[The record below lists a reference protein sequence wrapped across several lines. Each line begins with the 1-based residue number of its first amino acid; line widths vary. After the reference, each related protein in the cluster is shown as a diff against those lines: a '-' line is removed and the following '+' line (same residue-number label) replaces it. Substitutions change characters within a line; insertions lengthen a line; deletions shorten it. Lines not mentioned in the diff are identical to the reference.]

1 MDEID
6 ESIIFMNICSLRL
19 RMCIFCR
26 TFAHSSNMTHQELAY
41 HYVQHT
47 NRCIFLTGKAGTGK
61 TTFLR
66 RLKQECPKQMAVV
79 APTGVAAINAEGV
92 TIHSLFQLPPQLFL
106 PTDEARRQLFAEMQ
120 MRANKQRVLRNLELL
135 VIDEVS
141 MVRADLLDT
150 IDAVLRHFKHRPTIP
165 FGGVQLLVIGDL
177 FQLSPVVREEEWR
190 LLQPY
195 YEGPYFFQARVFREL
210 KPIYIEFEH
219 VYRQTNV
226 EFLSILNEV
235 RNNRLTAESFA
246 VLNGRVQKFSGSED
260 QEFRRPDGAIT
271 LSTHNSKVD
280 AINQRE
286 MDALKGKE
294 YTYKATITDTFP
306 ESMYP
311 IDEQLTLK
319 VGARVMFIKNDSS
332 TDKLYYNGKLGVV
345 TSLSKQAINVRCDDG
360 TEVNVHNEVWENIR
374 YNADSG
380 SDQVQTEIIGTFTHY
395 PLRLAWAITIHK
407 AQGLTFDQLII
418 DAEDAFAAGQV
429 YVALSRC
436 RSLEGLTLLT
446 PIPTRALTNARE
458 VLQFTENQDSIQTI
472 EQNLQPA
479 QKDYLTTLLCALFDF
494 KEHAEQLYSLQRMA
508 NNMTSLQIPPNQYI
522 TDLITPLLELHG
534 VGERFQQ
541 QIRQLMYN
549 DQLDKLQER
558 LQAACQYYAP
568 KIYELLKEMSDCPL
582 RSNNQSDSA
591 QLKQSILDIY
601 AALSRKAYLQA
612 QMAQNVTVEAYFE
625 ARKTY
630 QYKEPSLT
638 IYTTQ
643 RKKHVTS
650 SATAF
655 LSVSLLQ
662 QGYRLNDIA
671 KKRKITLKTVAKHI
685 RQFIDDGVIKISDVF
700 PEDRQYLR

>member
-1 MDEID
+1 
-6 ESIIFMNICSLRL
+6 
-19 RMCIFCR
+19 
-26 TFAHSSNMTHQELAY
+26 MTSQELAY

-106 PTDEARRQLFAEMQ
+106 PTDEARRQLFSEMQ

-135 VIDEVS
+135 VVDEVS

-150 IDAVLRHFKHRPTIP
+150 IDAVLRHFKHRPNIP

-190 LLQPY
+190 LLQPFY
-195 YEGPYFFQARVFREL
+195 DGPYFFQARVFREL
-210 KPIYIEFEH
+210 QPVYIEFEH
-219 VYRQTNV
+219 VYRQTNL

-235 RNNRLTAESFA
+235 RNNILTTESLRI
-246 VLNGRVQKFSGSED
+246 LNSRYV
-260 QEFRRPDGAIT
+260 PDFKSNSHIT

-286 MDALKGKE
+286 MDALKGRE
-294 YTYKATITDTFP
+294 YTYNATITDTFP

-311 IDEQLTLK
+311 IDEQLVLK

-332 TDKLYYNGKLGVV
+332 SEKLYYNGKLGVV
-345 TSLSKQAINVRCDDG
+345 ASLSKQAINVLCDDG

-458 VLQFTENQDSIQTI
+458 VLQFTANQDSLQTI

-479 QKDYLTTLLCALFDF
+479 QKEYLTSLLCALFDF

-522 TDLITPLLELHG
+522 SDLISPLLDLHG

-541 QIRQLMYN
+541 QIRQLMYH
-549 DQLDKLQER
+549 DQQDKLQER
-558 LQAACQYYAP
+558 LQAASQYYAP
-568 KIYELLKEMSDCPL
+568 KLYELLKAVIDCPL
-582 RSNNQSDSA
+582 RSNNQSDA
-591 QLKQSILDIY
+591 GQLKQSILDIY
-601 AALSRKAYLQA
+601 AALSRKTYLQA
-612 QMAQNVTVEAYFE
+612 QMAKVATVETYFE
-625 ARKTY
+625 ARKNY
-630 QYKEPSLT
+630 KYKEPTLT

-643 RKKHVTS
+643 RKSRVNT
-650 SATAF
+650 TTF
-655 LSVSLLQ
+655 QTLTLLH
-662 QGYRLNDIA
+662 QGYRIKDIA
-671 KKRKITLKTVAKHI
+671 KHRKMTQKTIIKHLKI
-685 RQFIDDGVIKISDVF
+685 LLEDGVIEQRDF
-700 PEDRQYLR
+700 HPADRPWVR

>member
-1 MDEID
+1 
-6 ESIIFMNICSLRL
+6 
-19 RMCIFCR
+19 
-26 TFAHSSNMTHQELAY
+26 MTSQELAY

-66 RLKQECPKQMAVV
+66 RLKEECPKQMAVV

-135 VIDEVS
+135 VIDEIS
-141 MVRADLLDT
+141 MVRADLLDA

-190 LLQPY
+190 LLQPFY
-195 YEGPYFFQARVFREL
+195 DGPYFFQARVFREL
-210 KPIYIEFEH
+210 KPVYIEFEH
-219 VYRQTNV
+219 VYRQTNQ
-226 EFLSILNEV
+226 EFLSILNQV
-235 RNNRLTAESFA
+235 RNNALTPQSFA
-246 VLNGRVQKFSGSED
+246 VLNGRVLKFSGSD
-260 QEFRRPDGAIT
+260 VQRFRRADGAIT

-332 TDKLYYNGKLGVV
+332 TDKLYYNGKLGIV
-345 TSLSKQAINVRCDDG
+345 TSLSKQAINVLCDDG
-360 TEVNVHNEVWENIR
+360 TQVCVHNEVWENIR

-407 AQGLTFDQLII
+407 AQGLTFDQLVI

-458 VLQFTENQDSIQTI
+458 VLQFTDNQDSLQTI

-479 QKDYLTTLLCALFDF
+479 QKEYLTTLLCALFDF
-494 KEHAEQLYSLQRMA
+494 REHTEQLYALQRMA
-508 NNMTSLQIPPNQYI
+508 NNMTSLQIPPNEYI
-522 TDLITPLLELHG
+522 SDLISPLLDLHR

-541 QIRQLMYN
+541 QIRQLMYR
-549 DQLDKLQER
+549 DQMDLLQER
-558 LQAACQYYAP
+558 LLAASQYYAP
-568 KIYELLKEMSDCPL
+568 KIYELLKAMSDCPL

-591 QLKQSILDIY
+591 QLKQAILDIY

-612 QMAQNVTVEAYFE
+612 QMAQSATVEAYFE

-630 QYKEPSLT
+630 KYKEPSLT

-643 RKKHVTS
+643 RKSRVS
-650 SATAF
+650 STTF
-655 LSVSLLQ
+655 QTMTLLR
-662 QGYRLNDIA
+662 QGYRIKDIA
-671 KKRKITLKTVAKHI
+671 KQRKMTQKTVIRHLKTLL
-685 RQFIDDGVIKISDVF
+685 DDGMIELREF
-700 PEDRQYLR
+700 HPADRLWVRM

>member
-1 MDEID
+1 
-6 ESIIFMNICSLRL
+6 
-19 RMCIFCR
+19 
-26 TFAHSSNMTHQELAY
+26 MTTQELAY

-66 RLKQECPKQMAVV
+66 RLKEDCPKQMAVV

-92 TIHSLFQLPPQLFL
+92 TIHSLFQLPPQLFI
-106 PTDEARRQLFAEMQ
+106 PTDEARRQLFAEIQ

-150 IDAVLRHFKHRPTIP
+150 IDAILRHFKHRPTIP
-165 FGGVQLLVIGDL
+165 FGGVQLLLIGDL
-177 FQLSPVVREEEWR
+177 FQLSPVAREEEWR
-190 LLQPY
+190 LLQSFY
-195 YEGPYFFQARVFREL
+195 DGPYFFQARVFREL
-210 KPIYIEFEH
+210 QPIYIEFEH
-219 VYRQTNV
+219 VYRQTNQ

-235 RNNRLTAESFA
+235 RNNALTPQSFA
-246 VLNGRVQKFSGSED
+246 VLNSRVLSDPANLSDSSD
-260 QEFRRPDGAIT
+260 QAIT

-311 IDEQLTLK
+311 IDNQLTLK

-345 TSLSKQAINVRCDDG
+345 TSLSKQAIHVLCDDG
-360 TEVNVHNEVWENIR
+360 MEVNVHNEVWENIR
-374 YNADSG
+374 YNSDSG
-380 SDQVQTEIIGTFTHY
+380 SDKVQTEIIGTFVHY

-446 PIPTRALTNARE
+446 PIKTRSLTNACE
-458 VLQFTENQDSIQTI
+458 VLQFTDNQDSIQTT
-472 EQNLQPA
+472 EQNLISS
-479 QKDYLTTLLCALFDF
+479 QKDYLTTLLCTLFDF
-494 KEHAEQLYSLQRMA
+494 REHTEQLYALQRMT
-508 NNMTSLQIPPNQYI
+508 NNMTSLHTPSDEYI
-522 TDLITPLLELHG
+522 SDLITPLLDLHR
-534 VGERFQQ
+534 VGERFQL
-541 QIRQLMYN
+541 QIRQLMYH

-558 LQAACQYYAP
+558 MQAASQYYAP
-568 KIYELLKEMSDCPL
+568 KILELLKTITDCPL

-601 AALSRKAYLQA
+601 AMLSRKAHLQA
-612 QMAQNVTVEAYFE
+612 QMAKKVTIEAYFE

-630 QYKEPSLT
+630 KYREPALT

-643 RKKHVTS
+643 RKVHTS
-650 SATAF
+650 SAAF
-655 LSVSLLQ
+655 RSMALLK
-662 QGYRLNDIA
+662 QGHRISEIA
-671 KKRKITLKTVAKHI
+671 KLRGVTQKTVIKHL
-685 RQFIDDGVIKISDVF
+685 RSFLDEGVIELSDF
-700 PEDRQYLR
+700 HPADRFWVIL

>member
-1 MDEID
+1 
-6 ESIIFMNICSLRL
+6 
-19 RMCIFCR
+19 
-26 TFAHSSNMTHQELAY
+26 MTSQELAY

-66 RLKQECPKQMAVV
+66 RLKEECPKQMAVV

-106 PTDEARRQLFAEMQ
+106 PTDEARRQLFSEMQ

-190 LLQPY
+190 LLLPFY
-195 YEGPYFFQARVFREL
+195 DGPYFFQARVFREL
-210 KPIYIEFEH
+210 QPIYIEFEH
-219 VYRQTNV
+219 VYRQTNL

-235 RNNRLTAESFA
+235 RNNRLTMQSLRI
-246 VLNGRVQKFSGSED
+246 LNSRYL
-260 QEFRRPDGAIT
+260 PDFKSDSHIT

-286 MDALKGKE
+286 MNALKGKE
-294 YTYKATITDTFP
+294 YSYRATITDTFP

-311 IDEQLTLK
+311 IDEQLVLK

-332 TDKLYYNGKLGVV
+332 SDKLYYNGKLGVV

-380 SDQVQTEIIGTFTHY
+380 SDQVQTEVIGTFTHY

-407 AQGLTFDQLII
+407 AQGLTFDHLII

-446 PIPTRALTNARE
+446 PIPTHALTNARE
-458 VLQFTENQDSIQTI
+458 VLQFTDKQDSIQTV
-472 EQNLQPA
+472 EQNLQLA

-494 KEHAEQLYSLQRMA
+494 KEHTEQLYSLQRMA
-508 NNMTSLQIPPNQYI
+508 NNMTSLQISSDQYI
-522 TDLITPLLELHG
+522 TDLIAPLLDLHG

-541 QIRQLMYN
+541 QIRQLMYH

-568 KIYELLKEMSDCPL
+568 KIYDLLKEMSDCPL

-591 QLKQSILDIY
+591 QLKQAILDIY
-601 AALSRKAYLQA
+601 AAISRKAYLQA
-612 QMAQNVTVEAYFE
+612 QMARRVSVEAYFD
-625 ARKTY
+625 ARKSY
-630 QYKEPSLT
+630 KYKEPSLT

-643 RKKHVTS
+643 RKSRVN
-650 SATAF
+650 ATTF
-655 LSVSLLQ
+655 QTMTLLH
-662 QGYRLNDIA
+662 QGYRIKDIA
-671 KKRKITLKTVAKHI
+671 KHRNMTQRT
-685 RQFIDDGVIKISDVF
+685 VIKHLKMLL
-700 PEDRQYLR
+700 EDRMIEIHDFHPADRIWIKN

>member
-1 MDEID
+1 
-6 ESIIFMNICSLRL
+6 
-19 RMCIFCR
+19 
-26 TFAHSSNMTHQELAY
+26 MTSQELAY

-235 RNNRLTAESFA
+235 RNNRLTAESLRI
-246 VLNGRVQKFSGSED
+246 LNSRYI
-260 QEFRRPDGAIT
+260 PDFKSNSHIT
-271 LSTHNSKVD
+271 LSTHNNKVD

-286 MDALKGKE
+286 MNALKGKE
-294 YTYKATITDTFP
+294 YTYHATITDIFP

-345 TSLSKQAINVRCDDG
+345 TSLSKQAIHVLCDDG

-446 PIPTRALTNARE
+446 PIPTRALTNAHE
-458 VLQFTENQDSIQTI
+458 VLKFTDKQDSIQMV

-479 QKDYLTTLLCALFDF
+479 QQEYLVSLLCALFDF
-494 KEHAEQLYSLQRMA
+494 KEHTEQLYSLQRMA
-508 NNMTSLQIPPNQYI
+508 NNMTSLQTPPNQYI
-522 TDLITPLLELHG
+522 ADLVTPLLELHG

-541 QIRQLMYN
+541 QIRQLMYH
-549 DQLDKLQER
+549 DQQDKLQER
-558 LQAACQYYAP
+558 LRAACQYYAP
-568 KIYELLKEMSDCPL
+568 KIYELLKDMSDCPL

-591 QLKQSILDIY
+591 QLKQNILDIY
-601 AALSRKAYLQA
+601 AAISRKAYLQA
-612 QMAQNVTVEAYFE
+612 QMAKDVTVEAYFK
-625 ARKTY
+625 ARKAY
-630 QYKEPSLT
+630 KYKEPTLT

-643 RKKHVTS
+643 RKSRVN
-650 SATAF
+650 ATTF
-655 LSVSLLQ
+655 QTMTLLH
-662 QGYRLNDIA
+662 QGYRIKDIA
-671 KKRKITLKTVAKHI
+671 KHRNMTQKTVIKHLKMLLE
-685 RQFIDDGVIKISDVF
+685 DGMIEIHDFHPADRLWIKN
-700 PEDRQYLR
+700 

>member
-1 MDEID
+1 
-6 ESIIFMNICSLRL
+6 
-19 RMCIFCR
+19 
-26 TFAHSSNMTHQELAY
+26 MTPQELAY

-61 TTFLR
+61 TSFLR
-66 RLKQECPKQMAVV
+66 RLKEECPKQLAVV

-92 TIHSLFQLPPQLFL
+92 TIHSLFQLPPQLFI
-106 PTDEARRQLFAEMQ
+106 PTDEARRQLCAEMQ

-190 LLQPY
+190 LLQAFY
-195 YEGPYFFQARVFREL
+195 DGPYFFQARVFREL
-210 KPIYIEFEH
+210 KPVYIEFER
-219 VYRQTNV
+219 VYRQTNM
-226 EFLSILNEV
+226 EFLSILNQV
-235 RNNRLTAESFA
+235 RNNALTPQSFA
-246 VLNGRVQKFSGSED
+246 MLNSRVRSLGD
-260 QEFRRPDGAIT
+260 QEFRSLEGAIT

-286 MDALKGKE
+286 MDALNGKE

-306 ESMYP
+306 DSMFP

-345 TSLSKQAINVRCDDG
+345 TSLSKQAINVLCDDG
-360 TEVNVHNEVWENIR
+360 TEVNVHKELWENIR

-380 SDQVQTEIIGTFTHY
+380 SDLLQTEIIGTFTHY

-436 RSLEGLTLLT
+436 RSLDGLTLLT

-458 VLQFTENQDSIQTI
+458 VLQFTDNQDSLQTI

-479 QKDYLTTLLCALFDF
+479 QQEYLTTLLCALFDF
-494 KEHAEQLYSLQRMA
+494 KEHTEQLYALQRMA

-522 TDLITPLLELHG
+522 TDLINPLLDLHR

-541 QIRQLMYN
+541 QIRQLMYR
-549 DQLDKLQER
+549 DQLDLLQER
-558 LQAACQYYAP
+558 LLAASQYYAP
-568 KIYELLKEMSDCPL
+568 KIYELLKAMSDCPL

-591 QLKQSILDIY
+591 QLKQAILDIY
-601 AALSRKAYLQA
+601 AALSRKAYLQSQLA
-612 QMAQNVTVEAYFE
+612 QEVTVEAYFE
-625 ARKTY
+625 ARKSY
-630 QYKEPSLT
+630 KYKEPSLT

-643 RKKHVTS
+643 RKSRIT
-650 SATAF
+650 ATTF
-655 LSVSLLQ
+655 QTMTLLRH
-662 QGYRLNDIA
+662 GYRIKDIA
-671 KKRKITLKTVAKHI
+671 KHRNMTQKTVI
-685 RQFIDDGVIKISDVF
+685 RHLKSLLDDDMIVLSDF
-700 PEDRQYLR
+700 HPADRPWVKR

>member
-1 MDEID
+1 
-6 ESIIFMNICSLRL
+6 MN
-19 RMCIFCR
+19 
-26 TFAHSSNMTHQELAY
+26 AYELAY
-41 HYVQHT
+41 EYVQHT
-47 NRCIFLTGKAGTGK
+47 NRCIFLTGKAGTGN

-92 TIHSLFQLPPQLFL
+92 TIHSLFQLPPQLFI
-106 PTDEARRQLFAEMQ
+106 PTPEARKQLFSEMQ

-177 FQLSPVVREEEWR
+177 FQLSPVAREEEWR

-210 KPIYIEFEH
+210 KPVYIEFEH
-219 VYRQTNV
+219 VYRQTHL

-235 RNNRLTAESFA
+235 RNNTLTADSLRI
-246 VLNGRVQKFSGSED
+246 LNSRYV
-260 QEFRRPDGAIT
+260 PDFKSNSHIT

-286 MDALKGKE
+286 MNALKGKE
-294 YTYKATITDTFP
+294 YTYHATITDIFP

-345 TSLSKQAINVRCDDG
+345 TSLSKEAINVRCDDG

-374 YNADSG
+374 YNVDSG

-446 PIPTRALTNARE
+446 PIPTRALTNAHE
-458 VLQFTENQDSIQTI
+458 VLKFTDKQDSIQMV
-472 EQNLQPA
+472 EQSLQPA
-479 QKDYLTTLLCALFDF
+479 QQEYLVSLLCALFDF
-494 KEHAEQLYSLQRMA
+494 KEHTEQLYSLQRMA
-508 NNMTSLQIPPNQYI
+508 NNMTSLQTPPNQYI
-522 TDLITPLLELHG
+522 ADLVTPLLELHG

-541 QIRQLMYN
+541 QIRQLMYH
-549 DQLDKLQER
+549 DQQDKLQER
-558 LQAACQYYAP
+558 LRAASQYYAP
-568 KIYELLKEMSDCPL
+568 KIYELLKAMSDCPL

-591 QLKQSILDIY
+591 QLKQNILDIY
-601 AALSRKAYLQA
+601 AAISRKAYLQA
-612 QMAQNVTVEAYFE
+612 QMAKDVTVEAYFK
-625 ARKTY
+625 ARKAY
-630 QYKEPSLT
+630 KYKEPTLT

-643 RKKHVTS
+643 RKSRVN
-650 SATAF
+650 ATTF
-655 LSVSLLQ
+655 QTMTLLH
-662 QGYRLNDIA
+662 QGYRIKDIA
-671 KKRKITLKTVAKHI
+671 KHRNMTQKTVIKHLKMLLE
-685 RQFIDDGVIKISDVF
+685 DGMIEIHDFHPADRVWIKN
-700 PEDRQYLR
+700 

>member
-1 MDEID
+1 
-6 ESIIFMNICSLRL
+6 
-19 RMCIFCR
+19 
-26 TFAHSSNMTHQELAY
+26 
-41 HYVQHT
+41 
-47 NRCIFLTGKAGTGK
+47 
-61 TTFLR
+61 
-66 RLKQECPKQMAVV
+66 MAVV

-150 IDAVLRHFKHRPTIP
+150 IDTVLRHFKHRPTIP
-165 FGGVQLLVIGDL
+165 FGGVQLVVIGDL

-190 LLQPY
+190 LLQPFY
-195 YEGPYFFQARVFREL
+195 DGPYFFQARVFREL

-219 VYRQTNV
+219 VYRQTNL

-235 RNNRLTAESFA
+235 RNNALTPQSFEILNSRVKSLGTE
-246 VLNGRVQKFSGSED
+246 VLGSLGENSK
-260 QEFRRPDGAIT
+260 QAIT

-280 AINQRE
+280 AINRRE
-286 MDALKGKE
+286 MEALKGKE
-294 YTYKATITDTFP
+294 YTYKAKITDTFP

-345 TSLSKQAINVRCDDG
+345 ASLSKQAINVLCDDG

-380 SDQVQTEIIGTFTHY
+380 SDLVQTEIVGTFTHY

-458 VLQFTENQDSIQTI
+458 VLQFTDNQESIQAI

-479 QKDYLTTLLCALFDF
+479 QKEYLTTLLCALFDF
-494 KEHAEQLYSLQRMA
+494 KEHTEQLYALQRMA
-508 NNMTSLQIPPNQYI
+508 NNMTSLQTPPSDFI
-522 TDLITPLLELHG
+522 ADLITPLLDLHG

-541 QIRQLMYN
+541 QIRQLMYH
-549 DQLDKLQER
+549 DQLEKLQER

-568 KIYELLKEMSDCPL
+568 KIYELLKAMSDCPL

-591 QLKQSILDIY
+591 QLKQAILDIY

-612 QMAQNVTVEAYFE
+612 QMAQKATVEAYFE

-630 QYKEPSLT
+630 KYKEPILT

-643 RKKHVTS
+643 RKLRTS
-650 SATAF
+650 SRAF
-655 LSVSLLQ
+655 QSLTYLK
-662 QGYRLNDIA
+662 QGYRISEIA
-671 KKRKITLKTVAKHI
+671 QLRGMTQKTIIKHL
-685 RQFIDDGVIKISDVF
+685 RQFYDEGVIDVSDF
-700 PEDRQYLR
+700 HPADRRWVR

>member
-1 MDEID
+1 
-6 ESIIFMNICSLRL
+6 
-19 RMCIFCR
+19 
-26 TFAHSSNMTHQELAY
+26 MTSQELAY

-66 RLKQECPKQMAVV
+66 RLKEECPKQMAVV

-106 PTDEARRQLFAEMQ
+106 PTDEARRQLFSEMQ

-190 LLQPY
+190 LLQPFY
-195 YEGPYFFQARVFREL
+195 DGPYFFQARVFREL
-210 KPIYIEFEH
+210 QPIYIEFEH
-219 VYRQTNV
+219 VYRQTNL

-235 RNNRLTAESFA
+235 RNNRLTMQSLRI
-246 VLNGRVQKFSGSED
+246 LNSRYL
-260 QEFRRPDGAIT
+260 PDFKSDSHIT

-286 MDALKGKE
+286 MNALKGKE
-294 YTYKATITDTFP
+294 YSYRATITDTFP

-311 IDEQLTLK
+311 IDEQLVLK

-332 TDKLYYNGKLGVV
+332 SDKLYYNGKLGVV

-380 SDQVQTEIIGTFTHY
+380 SDQVQTEVIGTFTHY

-407 AQGLTFDQLII
+407 AQGLTFDHLII

-446 PIPTRALTNARE
+446 PIPTHALTNARE
-458 VLQFTENQDSIQTI
+458 VLQFTDKQDSIQTV
-472 EQNLQPA
+472 EQNLQLA

-494 KEHAEQLYSLQRMA
+494 KEHTEQLYSLQRMA
-508 NNMTSLQIPPNQYI
+508 NNMTSLQISSDQYI
-522 TDLITPLLELHG
+522 TDLIAPLLDLHG

-541 QIRQLMYN
+541 QIRQLMYH

-568 KIYELLKEMSDCPL
+568 KIYDLLKEMSDCPL

-591 QLKQSILDIY
+591 QLKQAILDIY
-601 AALSRKAYLQA
+601 AAISRKAYLQA
-612 QMAQNVTVEAYFE
+612 QMARRVSVESYFD
-625 ARKTY
+625 ARKSY
-630 QYKEPSLT
+630 KYKEPSLT

-643 RKKHVTS
+643 RKSRVN
-650 SATAF
+650 ATTF
-655 LSVSLLQ
+655 QTMTLLH
-662 QGYRLNDIA
+662 QGYRIKDIA
-671 KKRKITLKTVAKHI
+671 KHRNMTQRT
-685 RQFIDDGVIKISDVF
+685 VIKHLKMLL
-700 PEDRQYLR
+700 EDRMIEIHDFHPADRIWIKN

>member
-1 MDEID
+1 
-6 ESIIFMNICSLRL
+6 
-19 RMCIFCR
+19 
-26 TFAHSSNMTHQELAY
+26 MTSQELAY

-106 PTDEARRQLFAEMQ
+106 PTDEARRQLFSEMQ

-190 LLQPY
+190 LLQPFY
-195 YEGPYFFQARVFREL
+195 DGPYFFQARVFREL
-210 KPIYIEFEH
+210 QPIYIEFEH
-219 VYRQTNV
+219 VYRQTNS

-235 RNNRLTAESFA
+235 RNNRLTMQSLRI
-246 VLNGRVQKFSGSED
+246 LNSRYL
-260 QEFRRPDGAIT
+260 PDFKSDSHIT

-286 MDALKGKE
+286 MNALKGKE
-294 YTYKATITDTFP
+294 YSYRATITDTFP

-311 IDEQLTLK
+311 IDEQLVLK

-332 TDKLYYNGKLGVV
+332 SDKLYYNGKLGVV

-380 SDQVQTEIIGTFTHY
+380 SDQVQTEVIGTFTHY

-407 AQGLTFDQLII
+407 AQGLTFDHLII

-446 PIPTRALTNARE
+446 PIPTHALTNARE
-458 VLQFTENQDSIQTI
+458 VLQFTDKQDSIHTV
-472 EQNLQPA
+472 EQNLQLA

-494 KEHAEQLYSLQRMA
+494 KEHTEQLYSLQRMA
-508 NNMTSLQIPPNQYI
+508 NNMTSLQISSDQYI
-522 TDLITPLLELHG
+522 TDLIAPLLDLHG

-541 QIRQLMYN
+541 QIRQLMYH

-568 KIYELLKEMSDCPL
+568 KIYDLLKEMSNCPL

-591 QLKQSILDIY
+591 QLKQAILDIY
-601 AALSRKAYLQA
+601 AAISRKAYLQA
-612 QMAQNVTVEAYFE
+612 QMARRVSVETYFD
-625 ARKTY
+625 ARKSY
-630 QYKEPSLT
+630 KYKEPSLT

-643 RKKHVTS
+643 RKSRVN
-650 SATAF
+650 ATTF
-655 LSVSLLQ
+655 QTMTLLH
-662 QGYRLNDIA
+662 QGYRIKDIA
-671 KKRKITLKTVAKHI
+671 KHRNMTQRT
-685 RQFIDDGVIKISDVF
+685 VIKHLKMLL
-700 PEDRQYLR
+700 EDQMIEIHDFHPADRIWIKN

>member
-1 MDEID
+1 
-6 ESIIFMNICSLRL
+6 
-19 RMCIFCR
+19 
-26 TFAHSSNMTHQELAY
+26 MTTQELAY

-106 PTDEARRQLFAEMQ
+106 PTDEARRQLFSEMQ

-190 LLQPY
+190 LLQPFY
-195 YEGPYFFQARVFREL
+195 DGPYFFQARVFREL
-210 KPIYIEFEH
+210 QPIYIEFEH
-219 VYRQTNV
+219 VYRQTNL

-235 RNNRLTAESFA
+235 RNNRLTMQSLRI
-246 VLNGRVQKFSGSED
+246 LNSRYL
-260 QEFRRPDGAIT
+260 PDFKSDSHIT

-286 MDALKGKE
+286 MNALKGKE
-294 YTYKATITDTFP
+294 YSYRATITDTFP

-311 IDEQLTLK
+311 IDEQLVLK

-332 TDKLYYNGKLGVV
+332 SDKLYYNGKLGVV

-360 TEVNVHNEVWENIR
+360 TEVNVHNEIWENIR

-380 SDQVQTEIIGTFTHY
+380 SDQVQTEVIGTFTHY

-446 PIPTRALTNARE
+446 PIPTHALTNARE
-458 VLQFTENQDSIQTI
+458 VLQFTDKQDSIQTV

-479 QKDYLTTLLCALFDF
+479 QKEYLTTLLCALFDF
-494 KEHAEQLYSLQRMA
+494 KEHTEQLYSLQRMA

-522 TDLITPLLELHG
+522 SDLISPLLDLHG

-541 QIRQLMYN
+541 QIRQLMYH

-568 KIYELLKEMSDCPL
+568 KIYDLLKEMSDCPL

-591 QLKQSILDIY
+591 QLKQAILDIY
-601 AALSRKAYLQA
+601 AAISRKAYLQA
-612 QMAQNVTVEAYFE
+612 QMARRVSVEAYFD
-625 ARKTY
+625 ARKSY
-630 QYKEPSLT
+630 KYKEPSLT

-643 RKKHVTS
+643 RKSRVN
-650 SATAF
+650 ATTF
-655 LSVSLLQ
+655 QTMTLLH
-662 QGYRLNDIA
+662 QGYRIKDIA
-671 KKRKITLKTVAKHI
+671 KHRNMTQRT
-685 RQFIDDGVIKISDVF
+685 VIKHLKILL
-700 PEDRQYLR
+700 EDRMIEIHDFHPADRIWIKN

>member
-1 MDEID
+1 MG
-6 ESIIFMNICSLRL
+6 RL
-19 RMCIFCR
+19 FYSRPCH
-26 TFAHSSNMTHQELAY
+26 TNMTSQELAY

-66 RLKQECPKQMAVV
+66 RLKEECPKQMAVV

-190 LLQPY
+190 LLQPFY
-195 YEGPYFFQARVFREL
+195 DGPYFFQARVFREL

-219 VYRQTNV
+219 VYRQTNQ
-226 EFLSILNEV
+226 EFLSILNQV
-235 RNNRLTAESFA
+235 RNNALTPQSFA
-246 VLNGRVQKFSGSED
+246 VLNSRVKSLGD
-260 QEFRRPDGAIT
+260 QEFRSLEGAIT

-294 YTYKATITDTFP
+294 YTYKATVTDTFP

-332 TDKLYYNGKLGVV
+332 TDKLYYNGKLGIV
-345 TSLSKQAINVRCDDG
+345 TSLSKQAINVLCDDG
-360 TEVNVHNEVWENIR
+360 TEVHVHNEVWENIR

-407 AQGLTFDQLII
+407 AQGLTFDQLVI

-436 RSLEGLTLLT
+436 RTLEGLTLLT

-458 VLQFTENQDSIQTI
+458 VLQFTDNQDSLQTI

-479 QKDYLTTLLCALFDF
+479 QKEYLTTLLCALFDF
-494 KEHAEQLYSLQRMA
+494 REHTEQLYALQRMA
-508 NNMTSLQIPPNQYI
+508 NNMTSLQIPPNEYI
-522 TDLITPLLELHG
+522 SDLISPLLDLHR

-541 QIRQLMYN
+541 QIRQLMYR
-549 DQLDKLQER
+549 DQLDHLQER
-558 LQAACQYYAP
+558 LLAASQYYAP
-568 KIYELLKEMSDCPL
+568 KIYEQLKAMSDCPL

-612 QMAQNVTVEAYFE
+612 QMAQKVTVEAYFE

-630 QYKEPSLT
+630 KYKEPSLT

-643 RKKHVTS
+643 RKSRVS
-650 SATAF
+650 STTF
-655 LSVSLLQ
+655 QTMTLLR
-662 QGYRLNDIA
+662 QGYRIKDIA
-671 KKRKITLKTVAKHI
+671 KQRKMTQKTVIRHLKTLL
-685 RQFIDDGVIKISDVF
+685 DDGMIELREF
-700 PEDRQYLR
+700 HPADRLWVRM

>member
-1 MDEID
+1 
-6 ESIIFMNICSLRL
+6 
-19 RMCIFCR
+19 
-26 TFAHSSNMTHQELAY
+26 MTPQELAY

-61 TTFLR
+61 TSFLR
-66 RLKQECPKQMAVV
+66 RLKEECPKQLAVV

-92 TIHSLFQLPPQLFL
+92 TIHSLFQLPPQLFI

-190 LLQPY
+190 LLQAFY
-195 YEGPYFFQARVFREL
+195 DGPYFFQARVFREL
-210 KPIYIEFEH
+210 KPVYIEFER
-219 VYRQTNV
+219 VYRQTNM
-226 EFLSILNEV
+226 EFLSILNQV
-235 RNNRLTAESFA
+235 RNNALTPQSFA
-246 VLNGRVQKFSGSED
+246 MLNSRVRSLGD
-260 QEFRRPDGAIT
+260 QEFRTLEGAIT

-286 MDALKGKE
+286 MDALNGKE

-306 ESMYP
+306 DSMFP

-345 TSLSKQAINVRCDDG
+345 TSLSKQAINVLCDDG
-360 TEVNVHNEVWENIR
+360 TEVNVHKELWENIR

-380 SDQVQTEIIGTFTHY
+380 SDLLQTEIIGTFTHY

-436 RSLEGLTLLT
+436 RSLDGLTLLT

-458 VLQFTENQDSIQTI
+458 VLQFTDNQDSLQTI

-479 QKDYLTTLLCALFDF
+479 QQEYLTTLLCALFDF
-494 KEHAEQLYSLQRMA
+494 KEHTEQLYALQRMA

-522 TDLITPLLELHG
+522 TDLISPLLDLHR

-541 QIRQLMYN
+541 QIRQLMYHN
-549 DQLDKLQER
+549 QFDKLQER
-558 LQAACQYYAP
+558 LLAASQYYAP
-568 KIYELLKEMSDCPL
+568 QIYQLLKAMTDCPL
-582 RSNNQSDSA
+582 RSNNQSDST

-601 AALSRKAYLQA
+601 AALSRKAYLQSQLA
-612 QMAQNVTVEAYFE
+612 QEVTVEAYFE
-625 ARKTY
+625 ARKSY
-630 QYKEPSLT
+630 KYKEPSLT

-643 RKKHVTS
+643 RKSRIT
-650 SATAF
+650 ATTF
-655 LSVSLLQ
+655 QTMTLLRH
-662 QGYRLNDIA
+662 GYRIKDIA
-671 KKRKITLKTVAKHI
+671 KHRNMTQKTVI
-685 RQFIDDGVIKISDVF
+685 RHLKSLLDDDMIVLSDF
-700 PEDRQYLR
+700 HPADRPWVKR

>member
-1 MDEID
+1 
-6 ESIIFMNICSLRL
+6 
-19 RMCIFCR
+19 
-26 TFAHSSNMTHQELAY
+26 MTTQELAY

-66 RLKQECPKQMAVV
+66 RLKEECPKQMAVV

-190 LLQPY
+190 LLQPFY
-195 YEGPYFFQARVFREL
+195 DGPYFFQARVFREL
-210 KPIYIEFEH
+210 KPVYIEFEH
-219 VYRQTNV
+219 VYRQTNL

-235 RNNRLTAESFA
+235 RNNALSPNSLQI
-246 VLNGRVQKFSGSED
+246 LNSRYIPNFKSDSH
-260 QEFRRPDGAIT
+260 IT

-294 YTYKATITDTFP
+294 YTYKATITDIFP

-311 IDEQLTLK
+311 IDEQLILK

-332 TDKLYYNGKLGVV
+332 SDKLYYNGKLGVV
-345 TSLSKQAINVRCDDG
+345 TSLSKQAINVLCDDG

-436 RSLEGLTLLT
+436 RSLDGLTLLT

-458 VLQFTENQDSIQTI
+458 VLQFTDNQESLQTI

-479 QKDYLTTLLCALFDF
+479 QKEYLTSLLCALFDF
-494 KEHAEQLYSLQRMA
+494 KEHSEQLYALQRMA
-508 NNMTSLQIPPNQYI
+508 NSMTSLQIPPNQYI
-522 TDLITPLLELHG
+522 TDLITPLLDLHG

-541 QIRQLMYN
+541 QIRQLMYY
-549 DQLDKLQER
+549 DQLDKLHER
-558 LQAACQYYAP
+558 LQAASQYYVP
-568 KIYELLKEMSDCPL
+568 KIYELLKEMSNCPL

-630 QYKEPSLT
+630 KFKEPTLN

-643 RKKHVTS
+643 RKSRVNASTFQ
-650 SATAF
+650 TMT
-655 LSVSLLQ
+655 LLH
-662 QGYRLNDIA
+662 QGYRIKDIA
-671 KKRKITLKTVAKHI
+671 KHRNMTKKTVVRHLKTLLE
-685 RQFIDDGVIKISDVF
+685 DGVITLSDF
-700 PEDRQYLR
+700 HPADRMWVKG

>member
-1 MDEID
+1 
-6 ESIIFMNICSLRL
+6 
-19 RMCIFCR
+19 
-26 TFAHSSNMTHQELAY
+26 MTSQELAY

-66 RLKQECPKQMAVV
+66 RLKEECPKQMAVV

-106 PTDEARRQLFAEMQ
+106 PTDEARSQLFAEMQ

-177 FQLSPVVREEEWR
+177 FQLSPVVREEDWR
-190 LLQPY
+190 LLQPFY
-195 YEGPYFFQARVFREL
+195 DGPYFFQARVFREL
-210 KPIYIEFEH
+210 RPVYIEFEH
-219 VYRQTNV
+219 VYRQTNQDFV
-226 EFLSILNEV
+226 TILNQV
-235 RNNRLTAESFA
+235 RNNELTPESLQ
-246 VLNGRVQKFSGSED
+246 VLNGRVQEFRGSGVLISPEGSNEYLLNANG
-260 QEFRRPDGAIT
+260 QEFRGSGEAIT

-286 MDALKGKE
+286 MDALTGKE
-294 YTYKATITDTFP
+294 HTYKATITDTFP

-311 IDEQLTLK
+311 VDEQLTLK

-345 TSLSKQAINVRCDDG
+345 TSLSKQAINVLCDDG

-380 SDQVQTEIIGTFTHY
+380 SDQVQTEIIGTFSHY

-407 AQGLTFDQLII
+407 AQGLTFDQLVI

-458 VLQFTENQDSIQTI
+458 VLQFTDQQDSIQTI
-472 EQNLQPA
+472 EENLQPA
-479 QKDYLTTLLCALFDF
+479 QKEYLTMLLCALFDF
-494 KEHAEQLYSLQRMA
+494 REHTEQLYALQRMA
-508 NNMTSLQIPPNQYI
+508 NNMTSLQIPPNEYFS
-522 TDLITPLLELHG
+522 DLITPLLDWHG

-558 LQAACQYYAP
+558 LLAASQYYAP
-568 KIYELLKEMSDCPL
+568 KIYELLKAMTDCPL
-582 RSNNQSDSA
+582 RSNNQSDAA
-591 QLKQSILDIY
+591 QLKQNLLDIY

-612 QMAQNVTVEAYFE
+612 QMAQQVSVEAYFK

-630 QYKEPSLT
+630 KYKEPSLT

-643 RKKHVTS
+643 RKSRVN
-650 SATAF
+650 ATTF
-655 LSVSLLQ
+655 QTMTLLH
-662 QGYRLNDIA
+662 QGYRIKDIA
-671 KKRKITLKTVAKHI
+671 KHRKMTQRTVIKHLKTLLE
-685 RQFIDDGVIKISDVF
+685 DGVLELHDF
-700 PEDRQYLR
+700 HPADRVWVKG

>member
-1 MDEID
+1 
-6 ESIIFMNICSLRL
+6 
-19 RMCIFCR
+19 
-26 TFAHSSNMTHQELAY
+26 MTPQELAY

-61 TTFLR
+61 TSFLR
-66 RLKQECPKQMAVV
+66 RLKEECPKQLAVV

-92 TIHSLFQLPPQLFL
+92 TIHSLFQLPPQLFI

-190 LLQPY
+190 LLQAFY
-195 YEGPYFFQARVFREL
+195 DGPYFFQARVFREL
-210 KPIYIEFEH
+210 KPVYIEFER
-219 VYRQTNV
+219 VYRQTNM
-226 EFLSILNEV
+226 EFLSILNQV
-235 RNNRLTAESFA
+235 RNNALTPQSFA
-246 VLNGRVQKFSGSED
+246 MLNSRVRSLGD
-260 QEFRRPDGAIT
+260 QEFRTLEGAIT

-286 MDALKGKE
+286 MDALNGKE

-306 ESMYP
+306 DSMFP

-345 TSLSKQAINVRCDDG
+345 TSLSKHAINVLCDDG
-360 TEVNVHNEVWENIR
+360 TEVNVHKELWENIR

-380 SDQVQTEIIGTFTHY
+380 SDLLQTEIIGTFTHY

-436 RSLEGLTLLT
+436 RSLDGLTLLT

-458 VLQFTENQDSIQTI
+458 VLQFTDNQDSLQTI

-479 QKDYLTTLLCALFDF
+479 QQEYLATLLCALFDF
-494 KEHAEQLYSLQRMA
+494 KEHTEQLYALQRMA

-522 TDLITPLLELHG
+522 TDLISPLLDLHR

-541 QIRQLMYN
+541 QIRQLMYHN
-549 DQLDKLQER
+549 QFDKLQER
-558 LQAACQYYAP
+558 LLAASQYYAP
-568 KIYELLKEMSDCPL
+568 QIYQLLKAMTDCPL
-582 RSNNQSDSA
+582 RSNNQSDST

-601 AALSRKAYLQA
+601 AALSRKAYLQSQLA
-612 QMAQNVTVEAYFE
+612 QEVTVEAYFE
-625 ARKTY
+625 ARKSY
-630 QYKEPSLT
+630 KYKEPSLT

-643 RKKHVTS
+643 RKSRIT
-650 SATAF
+650 ATTF
-655 LSVSLLQ
+655 QTMTLLRH
-662 QGYRLNDIA
+662 GYRIKDIA
-671 KKRKITLKTVAKHI
+671 KHRNMTQKTVI
-685 RQFIDDGVIKISDVF
+685 RQLKSLLDDDMIVLSDF
-700 PEDRQYLR
+700 HPADRPWVKR

>member
-1 MDEID
+1 
-6 ESIIFMNICSLRL
+6 
-19 RMCIFCR
+19 
-26 TFAHSSNMTHQELAY
+26 
-41 HYVQHT
+41 
-47 NRCIFLTGKAGTGK
+47 
-61 TTFLR
+61 
-66 RLKQECPKQMAVV
+66 
-79 APTGVAAINAEGV
+79 
-92 TIHSLFQLPPQLFL
+92 
-106 PTDEARRQLFAEMQ
+106 
-120 MRANKQRVLRNLELL
+120 
-135 VIDEVS
+135 
-141 MVRADLLDT
+141 
-150 IDAVLRHFKHRPTIP
+150 
-165 FGGVQLLVIGDL
+165 
-177 FQLSPVVREEEWR
+177 
-190 LLQPY
+190 
-195 YEGPYFFQARVFREL
+195 
-210 KPIYIEFEH
+210 
-219 VYRQTNV
+219 
-226 EFLSILNEV
+226 
-235 RNNRLTAESFA
+235 
-246 VLNGRVQKFSGSED
+246 
-260 QEFRRPDGAIT
+260 
-271 LSTHNSKVD
+271 
-280 AINQRE
+280 
-286 MDALKGKE
+286 
-294 YTYKATITDTFP
+294 
-306 ESMYP
+306 
-311 IDEQLTLK
+311 
-319 VGARVMFIKNDSS
+319 
-332 TDKLYYNGKLGVV
+332 
-345 TSLSKQAINVRCDDG
+345 
-360 TEVNVHNEVWENIR
+360 
-374 YNADSG
+374 
-380 SDQVQTEIIGTFTHY
+380 
-395 PLRLAWAITIHK
+395 LRLAWAITIHK

-458 VLQFTENQDSIQTI
+458 VLRFTENQDSIQTI

-479 QKDYLTTLLCALFDF
+479 QKEYLTTLLCALFDF
-494 KEHAEQLYSLQRMA
+494 KEHTEQLYSLQRMA

-541 QIRQLMYN
+541 QIRQLMYH

-630 QYKEPSLT
+630 KYKEPSLT

-643 RKKHVTS
+643 RKSRVN
-650 SATAF
+650 ATTF
-655 LSVSLLQ
+655 QTMTLLH

>member
-1 MDEID
+1 
-6 ESIIFMNICSLRL
+6 
-19 RMCIFCR
+19 
-26 TFAHSSNMTHQELAY
+26 
-41 HYVQHT
+41 
-47 NRCIFLTGKAGTGK
+47 
-61 TTFLR
+61 
-66 RLKQECPKQMAVV
+66 
-79 APTGVAAINAEGV
+79 
-92 TIHSLFQLPPQLFL
+92 
-106 PTDEARRQLFAEMQ
+106 
-120 MRANKQRVLRNLELL
+120 
-135 VIDEVS
+135 
-141 MVRADLLDT
+141 
-150 IDAVLRHFKHRPTIP
+150 
-165 FGGVQLLVIGDL
+165 VIGDL

-235 RNNRLTAESFA
+235 RNNRLTAQSFA
-246 VLNGRVQKFSGSED
+246 VLNGRVKEFRGSGVLISPEGSND
-260 QEFRRPDGAIT
+260 YSQANVQEFKNEERAIT

-345 TSLSKQAINVRCDDG
+345 TSLSKQAINVLCDDG

-458 VLQFTENQDSIQTI
+458 VLQFTENQDSLQTI
-472 EQNLQPA
+472 EQNFQPA
-479 QKDYLTTLLCALFDF
+479 QKEYLTSLLCALFDF

-522 TDLITPLLELHG
+522 SDLITPLLELHG

-541 QIRQLMYN
+541 QIRQLMYH

-558 LQAACQYYAP
+558 LQAASQYYAP
-568 KIYELLKEMSDCPL
+568 KLYELLKEMSDCPL

-612 QMAQNVTVEAYFE
+612 QMAQKVTVEAYFE

-630 QYKEPSLT
+630 KYKEPSLT

-643 RKKHVTS
+643 RKARITTT
-650 SATAF
+650 ATAF
-655 LSVSLLQ
+655 LSVSLLK

-671 KKRKITLKTVAKHI
+671 KKRKVTLKTVVKHI
-685 RQFIDDGVIKISDVF
+685 RQFIDDDVIKISDVF
-700 PEDRQYLR
+700 PDDRQFLR

>member
-1 MDEID
+1 
-6 ESIIFMNICSLRL
+6 
-19 RMCIFCR
+19 
-26 TFAHSSNMTHQELAY
+26 MTSQELAY

-66 RLKQECPKQMAVV
+66 RLKEECPKQMAVV

-135 VIDEVS
+135 VIDEIS
-141 MVRADLLDT
+141 MVRADLLDA
-150 IDAVLRHFKHRPTIP
+150 IDAVLRHFKHRPAIP

-190 LLQPY
+190 LLQPFY
-195 YEGPYFFQARVFREL
+195 DGPYFFQARVFREL
-210 KPIYIEFEH
+210 KPVYIEFEH
-219 VYRQTNV
+219 VYRQTHL

-235 RNNRLTAESFA
+235 RNNALTPQSFA
-246 VLNGRVQKFSGSED
+246 VLNSRVKSLGD
-260 QEFRRPDGAIT
+260 QEFRSLEGAIT

-294 YTYKATITDTFP
+294 YTYKATVTDTFP

-332 TDKLYYNGKLGVV
+332 TEKLYYNGKLGIV
-345 TSLSKQAINVRCDDG
+345 TSLSKQAINVLCDDG
-360 TEVNVHNEVWENIR
+360 TQVNVHNEVWENIR

-407 AQGLTFDQLII
+407 AQGLTFDQLVI

-436 RSLEGLTLLT
+436 RTLDGLTLLT

-458 VLQFTENQDSIQTI
+458 VLLFTDNQDSLQTI

-479 QKDYLTTLLCALFDF
+479 QKEYLTTLLCALFDF
-494 KEHAEQLYSLQRMA
+494 REHTEQLYALQRMA
-508 NNMTSLQIPPNQYI
+508 NNMTSLQIPPNEYI
-522 TDLITPLLELHG
+522 SDLISPLLDLHR

-541 QIRQLMYN
+541 QIRQLMYR
-549 DQLDKLQER
+549 DQLDLLQER
-558 LQAACQYYAP
+558 LLAASQYYAP
-568 KIYELLKEMSDCPL
+568 KIYELLKAMSDCPL

-591 QLKQSILDIY
+591 QLKQAILDIY

-612 QMAQNVTVEAYFE
+612 QMAQSATVEAYFE

-630 QYKEPSLT
+630 KYKEPSLT

-643 RKKHVTS
+643 RKSRVS
-650 SATAF
+650 STTF
-655 LSVSLLQ
+655 QTMTLLR
-662 QGYRLNDIA
+662 QGYRIKDIA
-671 KKRKITLKTVAKHI
+671 KQRKMTHKTVI
-685 RQFIDDGVIKISDVF
+685 RHLKILLDDGVLSLHDF
-700 PEDRQYLR
+700 HPADRALVRN

>member
-1 MDEID
+1 
-6 ESIIFMNICSLRL
+6 
-19 RMCIFCR
+19 
-26 TFAHSSNMTHQELAY
+26 MTSQELAY

-66 RLKQECPKQMAVV
+66 RLKEECPKQMAVV

-106 PTDEARRQLFAEMQ
+106 PTEEARRQLFAEMQ

-210 KPIYIEFEH
+210 RPVYIEFEH
-219 VYRQTNV
+219 VYRQTNQNFV
-226 EFLSILNEV
+226 TILNQV
-235 RNNRLTAESFA
+235 RNNELTPESLQ
-246 VLNGRVQKFSGSED
+246 VLNSRV
-260 QEFRRPDGAIT
+260 QEFRGSGEAIT

-286 MDALKGKE
+286 MDALTGKE
-294 YTYKATITDTFP
+294 HTYKATITDTFP

-311 IDEQLTLK
+311 VDEQLTLK

-345 TSLSKQAINVRCDDG
+345 TSLSKQAINVLCDDG

-380 SDQVQTEIIGTFTHY
+380 SDQVQTEIIGTFSHY

-407 AQGLTFDQLII
+407 AQGLTFDQLVI

-458 VLQFTENQDSIQTI
+458 VLQFTDQQDSIQTI
-472 EQNLQPA
+472 EENLQPA
-479 QKDYLTTLLCALFDF
+479 QKEYLTMLLCALFDF
-494 KEHAEQLYSLQRMA
+494 REHTEQLYALQRMA
-508 NNMTSLQIPPNQYI
+508 NNMTSLQIPPNEYFS
-522 TDLITPLLELHG
+522 DLITPLQDWHG

-541 QIRQLMYN
+541 QIHQLMYN

-558 LQAACQYYAP
+558 LLAASQYYAP
-568 KIYELLKEMSDCPL
+568 KIYELLKAMTDCPL
-582 RSNNQSDSA
+582 RSNNQSDAA
-591 QLKQSILDIY
+591 QLKQNLLDIY

-612 QMAQNVTVEAYFE
+612 QMAQQVSVEAYFE

-630 QYKEPSLT
+630 KYKEPTLT

-643 RKKHVTS
+643 RKSRVN
-650 SATAF
+650 ATTF
-655 LSVSLLQ
+655 QTMTLLH
-662 QGYRLNDIA
+662 QGYRIKDIA
-671 KKRKITLKTVAKHI
+671 KHRKMTQRTVIKHLKTLLE
-685 RQFIDDGVIKISDVF
+685 DGVLELHDF
-700 PEDRQYLR
+700 HPADRVWVKG

>member
-1 MDEID
+1 
-6 ESIIFMNICSLRL
+6 
-19 RMCIFCR
+19 
-26 TFAHSSNMTHQELAY
+26 MTSQELAY

-66 RLKQECPKQMAVV
+66 RLKEDCSKQMAVV

-106 PTDEARRQLFAEMQ
+106 PTDEARRQLFSDMQ

-150 IDAVLRHFKHRPTIP
+150 IDAVLRHYKHCPTIP

-190 LLQPY
+190 LLQPFY
-195 YEGPYFFQARVFREL
+195 DGPYFFQARVFREL
-210 KPIYIEFEH
+210 QPVYIEFEH
-219 VYRQTNV
+219 VYRQTNL

-235 RNNRLTAESFA
+235 RNNALTPQSFA
-246 VLNGRVQKFSGSED
+246 VLNSRVRSLGVK
-260 QEFRRPDGAIT
+260 EFRSLEGAIT

-286 MDALKGKE
+286 MDALKGRE
-294 YTYKATITDTFP
+294 YTYNATITDTFP

-311 IDEQLTLK
+311 IDEQLVLK

-332 TDKLYYNGKLGVV
+332 SEKLYYNGKLGVV
-345 TSLSKQAINVRCDDG
+345 ASLSKQAINVLCDDG

-458 VLQFTENQDSIQTI
+458 VLQFTANQDSLQTI

-479 QKDYLTTLLCALFDF
+479 QKEYLTSLLCALFDF
-494 KEHAEQLYSLQRMA
+494 KEHTEQLYSLQRMA

-522 TDLITPLLELHG
+522 SDLISPLLDLHG

-541 QIRQLMYN
+541 QIRQLMYH
-549 DQLDKLQER
+549 DQQDKLQER
-558 LQAACQYYAP
+558 LQAASQYYAP
-568 KIYELLKEMSDCPL
+568 KLYELLKAVSDCPL
-582 RSNNQSDSA
+582 RSNNQSDA
-591 QLKQSILDIY
+591 GQLKQSILDIY
-601 AALSRKAYLQA
+601 AALSRKTYLQA
-612 QMAQNVTVEAYFE
+612 QMAKVATAETYFE
-625 ARKTY
+625 ARKNY
-630 QYKEPSLT
+630 KYKEPTLT

-643 RKKHVTS
+643 RKSRVNT
-650 SATAF
+650 TTF
-655 LSVSLLQ
+655 QTLTLLH
-662 QGYRLNDIA
+662 QGYRIKDIA
-671 KKRKITLKTVAKHI
+671 KHRNMTQKTIIKHLKILLE
-685 RQFIDDGVIKISDVF
+685 DGVIEQHDF
-700 PEDRQYLR
+700 HPADRPWVR

>member
-1 MDEID
+1 
-6 ESIIFMNICSLRL
+6 MN
-19 RMCIFCR
+19 
-26 TFAHSSNMTHQELAY
+26 AYELAY
-41 HYVQHT
+41 EYVQHT

-66 RLKQECPKQMAVV
+66 RLKEECPKQMAVV

-190 LLQPY
+190 LLQPFY
-195 YEGPYFFQARVFREL
+195 DGPYFFQARVFREL
-210 KPIYIEFEH
+210 KPVYIEFEH

-226 EFLSILNEV
+226 EFLNILNEV
-235 RNNRLTAESFA
+235 RNNALTMESLR
-246 VLNGRVQKFSGSED
+246 VLNGRVSDPSDSSDKSDIS
-260 QEFRRPDGAIT
+260 IT

-311 IDEQLTLK
+311 IEEQLTLK

-345 TSLSKQAINVRCDDG
+345 TSLSKQAINVLCDDG
-360 TEVNVHNEVWENIR
+360 TEVNVHTEVWENIR

-380 SDQVQTEIIGTFTHY
+380 SDLVHTEIIGTFTHY

-479 QKDYLTTLLCALFDF
+479 QKEYLTTLLCALFDF
-494 KEHAEQLYSLQRMA
+494 KEHTEQLYTLQRMA
-508 NNMTSLQIPPNQYI
+508 NNMTSLQIPPDEYI
-522 TDLITPLLELHG
+522 SDLISPLLDLHG

-541 QIRQLMYN
+541 QIRQLMYY

-558 LQAACQYYAP
+558 LLAASQYYAP
-568 KIYELLKEMSDCPL
+568 KIYELLKAMSDCPL

-601 AALSRKAYLQA
+601 AAISRKAYLQA
-612 QMAQNVTVEAYFE
+612 QMAQSATVEAYFE
-625 ARKTY
+625 ARRTY
-630 QYKEPSLT
+630 KYREPSLT
-638 IYTTQ
+638 IYTIQ
-643 RKKHVTS
+643 RKQRVS
-650 SATAF
+650 STTF
-655 LSVSLLQ
+655 LTMTLLR
-662 QGYRLNDIA
+662 QGYRIKDIA
-671 KKRKITLKTVAKHI
+671 KQRNITQKTVIKHLKALLE
-685 RQFIDDGVIKISDVF
+685 DDMIALSDF
-700 PEDRQYLR
+700 HPADRVWVRVSEMR

>member
-1 MDEID
+1 
-6 ESIIFMNICSLRL
+6 
-19 RMCIFCR
+19 
-26 TFAHSSNMTHQELAY
+26 MTTQELAY

-92 TIHSLFQLPPQLFL
+92 TIHSLFQLPPPLFL

-120 MRANKQRVLRNLELL
+120 MRANKQRVLRNLELI

-246 VLNGRVQKFSGSED
+246 VLNSRVREIRGSEV
-260 QEFRRPDGAIT
+260 QEFRGEGGAIT

-286 MDALKGKE
+286 MDALKGRE

-319 VGARVMFIKNDSS
+319 AGARVMFIKNDSS

-345 TSLSKQAINVRCDDG
+345 TSLSKQAIHVLCDDG

-458 VLQFTENQDSIQTI
+458 VLRFTENQDSIQTI

-479 QKDYLTTLLCALFDF
+479 QKEYLTTLLCALFDF
-494 KEHAEQLYSLQRMA
+494 KEHTEQLYSLQRMA

-630 QYKEPSLT
+630 KYKEPSLT

-643 RKKHVTS
+643 RKKRVTS

-671 KKRKITLKTVAKHI
+671 KKRKITLKMVAKHI

>member
-1 MDEID
+1 
-6 ESIIFMNICSLRL
+6 
-19 RMCIFCR
+19 
-26 TFAHSSNMTHQELAY
+26 MTSQELAY

-66 RLKQECPKQMAVV
+66 RLKEDCSKQMTVV

-106 PTDEARRQLFAEMQ
+106 PTDEARRQLFSEMQ

-150 IDAVLRHFKHRPTIP
+150 IDAVLRHYKHRPTIP

-190 LLQPY
+190 LLQPFY
-195 YEGPYFFQARVFREL
+195 DGPYFFQARVFREL
-210 KPIYIEFEH
+210 QPVYIEFEH
-219 VYRQTNV
+219 VYRQTNL

-235 RNNRLTAESFA
+235 RNNALTPQSFA
-246 VLNGRVQKFSGSED
+246 VLNSRVRSLGVK
-260 QEFRRPDGAIT
+260 EFRSLEGAIT

-286 MDALKGKE
+286 MDALKGRE
-294 YTYKATITDTFP
+294 YTYNATITDTFP

-311 IDEQLTLK
+311 IDEQLVLK

-332 TDKLYYNGKLGVV
+332 SEKLYYNGKLGVV
-345 TSLSKQAINVRCDDG
+345 ASLSKQAINVLCDDG

-374 YNADSG
+374 YSADSG

-446 PIPTRALTNARE
+446 PIPTRALTNAQE
-458 VLQFTENQDSIQTI
+458 VLQFTANQDSLQTI

-479 QKDYLTTLLCALFDF
+479 QKEYLTSLLCALFDF

-522 TDLITPLLELHG
+522 SDLISPLLDLHG

-541 QIRQLMYN
+541 QIRQLMYH
-549 DQLDKLQER
+549 DQQDKLQER
-558 LQAACQYYAP
+558 LQAASQYYAP
-568 KIYELLKEMSDCPL
+568 KLYELLKAVSDCPL
-582 RSNNQSDSA
+582 RSNNQSDA
-591 QLKQSILDIY
+591 GQLKQSILDIY
-601 AALSRKAYLQA
+601 AALSRKTYLQA
-612 QMAQNVTVEAYFE
+612 QMAKVATVETYFE
-625 ARKTY
+625 ARKNY
-630 QYKEPSLT
+630 KYKEPTLT

-643 RKKHVTS
+643 RKSRVNT
-650 SATAF
+650 TTF
-655 LSVSLLQ
+655 QTLTLLH
-662 QGYRLNDIA
+662 QGYRIKDIA
-671 KKRKITLKTVAKHI
+671 KHRNMTQKTIIKHLKILLE
-685 RQFIDDGVIKISDVF
+685 DGVIEQRDF
-700 PEDRQYLR
+700 HPADRPWVR